1 MSGWD
6 QNDKQISAAQGSF
19 LDFRPEKVENEEKP
33 PSDDGEGQVNESFG
47 KLIIFVSSFLWQK
60 TMQLND
66 WMKVEYS
73 TFEMSTTFVSAIVFS
88 KLA

>member
-47 KLIIFVSSFLWQK
+47 KLIIFVSSFL
-60 TMQLND
+60 
-66 WMKVEYS
+66 
-73 TFEMSTTFVSAIVFS
+73 
-88 KLA
+88 